1 LKPGTSNI
9 EHPTSNI
16 QWLRAECA
24 GPGRSDEKSPN
35 ALESIQWLAALDVA
49 APEDGRTPV
58 KGFNVRNWLRRTV
71 TIGRSVRRRPGEF
84 RFRSANEPNR
94 RPALRFCG
102 QELFLVL
109 LMAVVILGVLT
120 SGCAGRSQ
128 ARLREQNAY
137 LAGQNA
143 ALQQQQALGQAQTP
157 GVTIVGQVQHP
168 YVPWVSGLTL
178 AQAIATANYI
188 GSDQPAQII
197 ITRNGE
203 SAVMDANVLIN
214 GTNIAL
220 EIGDVIELR

>member
-1 LKPGTSNI
+1 MKLGTSNI
-9 EHPTSNI
+9 QHRTTNI

-24 GPGRSDEKSPN
+24 RLGRGDVKPPN
-35 ALESIQWLAALDVA
+35 AFASIQWHATLDVA

-58 KGFNVRNWLRRTV
+58 QGFKARNWFRRKL
-71 TIGRSVRRRPGEF
+71 SLN
-84 RFRSANEPNR
+84 RSAEHWLGALDTATGEPSGCS
-94 RPALRFCG
+94 ALRFCG
-102 QELFLVL
+102 RKLSAVL
-109 LMAVVILGVLT
+109 LMAVVSLGVLT
-120 SGCAGRSQ
+120 GGCAGKSK

-157 GVTIVGQVQHP
+157 GVTIVGHVQHP

-178 AQAIATANYI
+178 AQAIATANYV
-188 GSDQPAQII
+188 GSSRPTQII